1 MDHLLKNYNE
11 VGSTMMS
18 PNFEYLLEGLRKQL
32 EKFQELTNK
41 NCIIAIDYE
50 DYLKLPNH
58 ESMIERFH
66 DLSLYIEKQ
75 NIILEQRIHHL
86 HSIIG
91 G

>member
-41 NCIIAIDYE
+41 NC
-50 DYLKLPNH
+50 N
-58 ESMIERFH
+58 
-66 DLSLYIEKQ
+66 
-75 NIILEQRIHHL
+75 
-86 HSIIG
+86 
-91 G
+91 